1 MIASRTGKVL
11 GPFVKF
17 IRLEA
22 FSGILLIFCLFAAL
36 FVANSPW
43 SQGYFDLLDR
53 KVGFSSGGV
62 FYATSVLHVI
72 NDGLMTLFFLLV
84 GLEIKRELVSGEL
97 AGFRK
102 AALPVVAAVGGMV
115 IPALIYV
122 ALNRGLPSADGWGIP
137 MATDIA
143 FALGILSLLGS
154 RVPPALKVF
163 LTALAIIDD
172 LGAVLVIAVF
182 YTSNLYLSNLGLA
195 LAVFLF
201 LVALNKMGV
210 RTFWAYLPLGALLWF
225 FVAKSGVHGTIA
237 GVLAAMVIPAGP
249 PKNREDQL
257 IQDPEA
263 PLQKLERKLHPWTS
277 FLILP
282 LFALA
287 NAGVNINPDLI
298 KTIWEPAG
306 MGIILGLL
314 VGKPVG
320 IFATTW
326 MALYSGVVA
335 LPAGITMKHV
345 LGAGTLAGIGF
356 TMSIFISGLAF
367 GSGELLDSAKLGI
380 LLASTLAGVFGWLYL
395 RLIPVKK
402 D

>member
-1 MIASRTGKVL
+1 MITSRTGKVL
-11 GPFVKF
+11 GPFLKF
-17 IRLEA
+17 VRLEG
-22 FSGILLIFCLFAAL
+22 FSGILLIICLVVAL
-36 FVANSPW
+36 AVANSPW
-43 SQGYFDLLDR
+43 YQAYFQLLEW
-53 KVGFSSGGV
+53 KVGFSAAGYSFG
-62 FYATSVLHVI
+62 TSFQHLI

-84 GLEIKRELVSGEL
+84 GLEIKRESVSGEL

-102 AALPVVAAVGGMV
+102 AAMPIIAALGGMIV
-115 IPALIYV
+115 PALIFTSI
-122 ALNRGLPSADGWGIP
+122 NRGLPSSAGWGIP

-154 RVPPALKVF
+154 RVPPALKVY

-172 LGAVLVIAVF
+172 LGAVVVIAVF
-182 YTSNLYLSNLGLA
+182 YTSDLYLSNLGLA
-195 LAVFLF
+195 LVVFLG
-201 LVALNKMGV
+201 LIALNKMGI
-210 RTFWAYLPLGALLWF
+210 RTFWAYLPLSALLWY

-249 PKNREDQL
+249 PKGREEDFRDQ
-257 IQDPEA
+257 ES
-263 PLQKLERKLHPWTS
+263 PLQILERKLHPWTS
-277 FLILP
+277 FFILP

-287 NAGVNINPDLI
+287 NAGVHINPALI

-320 IFATTW
+320 IFASTW

-335 LPAGITMKHV
+335 MPTGVTYKHI
-345 LGAGTLAGIGF
+345 LGAGILGGIGF

-380 LLASTLAGVFGWLYL
+380 LLASTLAGILGWLFL

-402 D
+402 T